1 MKRHSSQISQ
11 PGLAGVHPQWV
22 EALAHYGASPSAYDE
37 LLREGEVRAH
47 WLPLL
52 GQPLGDVRG
61 APNAIGGFPD
71 RRWDP
76 LPFPVAAEEW
86 QTIEAGLEQRARLL
100 NAINTDF
107 YGAQRLLRE
116 QGFPPALVFA
126 NRRYLPACR
135 PGFSASG
142 ATLGLLAFDLG
153 RAPDGGWR
161 VLADRTETPT
171 GLGLALENR
180 IHTVSVLTDG
190 AQAAAVASLDDV
202 LNGFRAEIHQR
213 GQVTGAPREGLCVLL
228 AGDATQ
234 PDYADWKALSE
245 HLGFPLLEGNDLAV
259 REGSV
264 FAKTLKGLKP
274 VAAILRLVESDNC
287 DPLTLSPTSL
297 SGAPGLLNSATQRGV
312 AVINPIGSGAVEG
325 DALNPFLPA
334 LCEHLLDE
342 PLLLPSLATW
352 WCGQRR
358 EAAQVL
364 ERLDQLAVG
373 EAFGGPCGLEG
384 DSTPA
389 QPDAATDEAL
399 RTAIQA
405 QPYRFAGREPL
416 DPSTA
421 PCLMADGQLKPAPVT
436 LRLFAVATPSG
447 YRVLPG
453 GLAWAANGL
462 NSLLKDVWIA
472 DTSPAQVHPATVH
485 HQPPQDAT
493 RAPLMDPAP
502 SHGAAEP
509 TPVNVAAG
517 SAVITRRLGDDLFWF
532 GRYLERAQTS
542 IQIFTALGHLIAEG
556 RSSNPETA
564 QVTLQLLSVLGFA
577 VNVNGR
583 STEALDEAGLC
594 RLLFDTAGDDSLIN
608 LLERLRHTGMR
619 RRGILPTAA
628 WQAIESIHQA
638 QQSRWRV
645 RTLAGALRLLD
656 GLALRLAAVSGL
668 LDETQPRDQGFWLQ
682 RLGKHIECLRLFAA
696 INIEFGVAPA
706 PMDPNRLHLLAQLHN
721 LADSQA
727 AWAADVGAAWR
738 RLVCDT
744 DHPRSMRHQ
753 AERIGRCLERLSPE
767 QSSTGLTEA
776 RTCASTL
783 TDELADA
790 CRVLE
795 AAQVSEAQ
803 RLLSSASARAAEV
816 SALVSAMWFEPQ
828 TAPPGP
834 DEEGSPR

>member
-11 PGLAGVHPQWV
+11 PGLAGVHPQWD
-22 EALAHYGASPSAYDE
+22 EALVHYGASPSAYDE

-52 GQPLGDVRG
+52 RKPLEDVRG
-61 APNAIGGFPD
+61 APNAIGGSPD
-71 RRWDP
+71 RRRDP
-76 LPFPVAAEEW
+76 LPFLIAAEEW
-86 QTIEAGLEQRARLL
+86 QTIRAGLEQRARLL

-161 VLADRTETPT
+161 VLAHRTETPT

-180 IHTVSVLTDG
+180 IHSVNALTDA
-190 AQAAAVASLDDV
+190 AQAVAVASPDDV
-202 LNGFRAEIHQR
+202 LNGFRAEIQQR
-213 GQVTGAPREGLCVLL
+213 GQATGAPRESLCVLL
-228 AGDATQ
+228 AGDATR
-234 PDYADWKALSE
+234 PDYADWRALGE

-287 DPLTLSPTSL
+287 DPLTLSPASL
-297 SGAPGLLNSATQRGV
+297 AGAPGLLNSATQRGV

-358 EAAQVL
+358 EAAEVL

-373 EAFGGPCGLEG
+373 EAFGGPCGLKG
-384 DSTPA
+384 DPTPA
-389 QPDAATDEAL
+389 QPDAATGEAL

-416 DPSTA
+416 HPSTA

-447 YRVLPG
+447 YRLLPG
-453 GLAWAANGL
+453 GLAWAANGV
-462 NSLLKDVWIA
+462 NSPLKDVWIA
-472 DTSPAQVHPATVH
+472 DTSPAHAQ
-485 HQPPQDAT
+485 
-493 RAPLMDPAP
+493 
-502 SHGAAEP
+502 P
-509 TPVNVAAG
+509 TPANAAAG

-542 IQIFTALGHLIAEG
+542 IRIFTALGNLIAEG
-556 RSSNPETA
+556 RPANPESA
-564 QVTLQLLSVLGFA
+564 QVPLQLLSALGFA
-577 VNVNGR
+577 ATADGR
-583 STEALDEAGLC
+583 SAGALDEAGLC
-594 RLLFDTAGDDSLIN
+594 HLLFDTAGDDSLIN

-645 RTLAGALRLLD
+645 RTLAGALHLLD

-668 LDETQPRDQGFWLQ
+668 LDESQPRDEGFWLQ
-682 RLGKHIECLRLFAA
+682 RLGKHIERLRLFAA
-696 INIEFGVAPA
+696 INIECGVAPGA
-706 PMDPNRLHLLAQLHN
+706 MDTNRLHLLAQLHN

-727 AWAADVGAAWR
+727 AWAAHANAAWH
-738 RLVCDT
+738 RLVCDAG
-744 DHPRSMRHQ
+744 HPRSMRHE
-753 AERIGRCLERLSPE
+753 AERIGRCIERLSPDH
-767 QSSTGLTEA
+767 SSTGLGEA
-776 RTCASTL
+776 RTCASAL
-783 TDELADA
+783 IDELADA
-790 CRVLE
+790 CRVQE
-795 AAQVSEAQ
+795 AFQDAEA
-803 RLLSSASARAAEV
+803 RLLLSSASARAAEV

-828 TAPPGP
+828 TTLPGL
-834 DEEGSPR
+834 DDEGSPR

>member
-11 PGLAGVHPQWV
+11 PGLARVHPQWD

-37 LLREGEVRAH
+37 LLREGEARAH

-52 GQPLGDVRG
+52 RQPLEDVRG
-61 APNAIGGFPD
+61 APNAIGGSPD
-71 RRWDP
+71 RRRDP
-76 LPFPVAAEEW
+76 LPFLIAAEEW
-86 QTIEAGLEQRARLL
+86 QTIRAGLEQRARLL

-126 NRRYLPACR
+126 NHRYLPACR

-180 IHTVSVLTDG
+180 IHTVNALTDA
-190 AQAAAVASLDDV
+190 AQAVAVASADDV
-202 LNGFRAEIHQR
+202 LNGFRAEIHHR
-213 GQVTGAPREGLCVLL
+213 GQATGTPRESLCVLL
-228 AGDATQ
+228 AGDATR
-234 PDYADWKALSE
+234 PDYADWRALGE
-245 HLGFPLLEGNDLAV
+245 HLGLPLLEGNDLAV

-274 VAAILRLVESDNC
+274 VAAVLRLVESDNC
-287 DPLTLSPTSL
+287 DPLTLSPASL

-358 EAAQVL
+358 EAAEVL

-373 EAFGGPCGLEG
+373 EAFGGPCGLKG
-384 DSTPA
+384 DPTPA
-389 QPDAATDEAL
+389 KPDAATGEAL

-416 DPSTA
+416 EPSTA

-453 GLAWAANGL
+453 GLAWAAKGV
-462 NSLLKDVWIA
+462 NSLIKDVWIA
-472 DTSPAQVHPATVH
+472 DAK
-485 HQPPQDAT
+485 
-493 RAPLMDPAP
+493 
-502 SHGAAEP
+502 GAAQP
-509 TPVNVAAG
+509 TPVSAAAG

-542 IQIFTALGHLIAEG
+542 IRIFTALGHLIAEG
-556 RSSNPETA
+556 RPANPESA
-564 QVTLQLLSVLGFA
+564 QVPLQLLSTLGFA
-577 VNVNGR
+577 VTANDRLNR
-583 STEALDEAGLC
+583 PLDEAGLR
-594 RLLFDTAGDDSLIN
+594 RLLFETAADDSLIN

-645 RTLAGALRLLD
+645 RTLAGALHLLD

-668 LDETQPRDQGFWLQ
+668 LDESQPRDQGFWLQ
-682 RLGKHIECLRLFAA
+682 RLGKHIERLRLFAA
-696 INIEFGVAPA
+696 INIECGVAPGT
-706 PMDPNRLHLLAQLHN
+706 MDPNRLHLLAQVHN

-727 AWAADVGAAWR
+727 AWAADADAAWH
-738 RLVCDT
+738 RLVCDA

-767 QSSTGLTEA
+767 QSSTGLGEA
-776 RTCASTL
+776 RTCASAL
-783 TDELADA
+783 IDELADA
-790 CRVLE
+790 CRLQE
-795 AAQVSEAQ
+795 AIQDAEAP
-803 RLLSSASARAAEV
+803 RLLSSAGARAAEV

-828 TAPPGP
+828 TAPSGP
-834 DEEGSPR
+834 DDEGSPR

>member
-11 PGLAGVHPQWV
+11 PGLAGVHPQWA
-22 EALAHYGASPSAYDE
+22 EALAHYGANPSAYDE
-37 LLREGEVRAH
+37 LLHEGEVRAH

-52 GQPLGDVRG
+52 RQPLENVRG

-71 RRWDP
+71 RRRDP
-76 LPFPVAAEEW
+76 LPFLIAAEEW
-86 QTIEAGLEQRARLL
+86 QAIGAGLEQRARLL

-180 IHTVSVLTDG
+180 IQAVSLLTDG
-190 AQAAAVASLDDV
+190 AQAATVASLDDV
-202 LNGFRAEIHQR
+202 LNGFRAEIQQR
-213 GQVTGAPREGLCVLL
+213 GQATGTPRGSLCVLL

-234 PDYADWKALSE
+234 PDYADWRALGE

-259 REGSV
+259 RKGSV

-364 ERLDQLAVG
+364 ERLGQLAVG

-384 DSTPA
+384 DPTPA
-389 QPDAATDEAL
+389 KPDAATGEAL
-399 RTAIQA
+399 RTAVQA

-416 DPSTA
+416 DASTA

-436 LRLFAVATPSG
+436 LRLFAAATPTG

-453 GLAWAANGL
+453 GLAWAANGV

-472 DTSPAQVHPATVH
+472 DAN
-485 HQPPQDAT
+485 
-493 RAPLMDPAP
+493 P

-509 TPVNVAAG
+509 TPVNAAAR

-542 IQIFTALGHLIAEG
+542 IRIFTALGHLIAEG
-556 RSSNPETA
+556 RPSNPEAA
-564 QVTLQLLSVLGFA
+564 QVPLQLVSALGFA
-577 VNVNGR
+577 VAADDR
-583 STEALDEAGLC
+583 STGALDETGLC
-594 RLLFDTAGDDSLIN
+594 RLLFETTADDSLIN

-645 RTLAGALRLLD
+645 RTLADALRLLD

-682 RLGKHIECLRLFAA
+682 RLGKHIERLRLFAA

-727 AWAADVGAAWR
+727 AWAADVGAAWH
-738 RLVCDT
+738 RLVCDA

-753 AERIGRCLERLSPE
+753 AQRIGRCLERLSPE

-776 RTCASTL
+776 RTCARAL

-790 CRVLE
+790 YRVQE
-795 AAQVSEAQ
+795 AAQDGEAH
-803 RLLSSASARAAEV
+803 RLLSSASGRAAEI
-816 SALVSAMWFEPQ
+816 SALVSAMWLEPQ

-834 DEEGSPR
+834 DDEGSPR

>member
-1 MKRHSSQISQ
+1 MKRHSSQSNQ
-11 PGLAGVHPQWV
+11 PGLAGVHPQWD

-37 LLREGEVRAH
+37 LLHEGEVRAH

-52 GQPLGDVRG
+52 RQPIEEVRG
-61 APNAIGGFPD
+61 VPNATGGSPD
-71 RRWDP
+71 RRRDP
-76 LPFPVAAEEW
+76 LPFLIAAEEW
-86 QTIEAGLEQRARLL
+86 RTIEAGLEQRARLL

-142 ATLGLLAFDLG
+142 AILGLLAFDLG

-180 IHTVSVLTDG
+180 IHTVRVLTDA
-190 AQAAAVASLDDV
+190 AQAVAVASPDDV

-213 GQVTGAPREGLCVLL
+213 GQATGTPRDSLCVLL
-228 AGDATQ
+228 AGDATR
-234 PDYADWKALSE
+234 PDYADWRALGE

-259 REGSV
+259 RKGSV

-373 EAFGGPCGLEG
+373 EAFGDPCGLEG
-384 DSTPA
+384 DPTPA
-389 QPDAATDEAL
+389 KPDAATGEAL

-416 DPSTA
+416 YPSTA
-421 PCLMADGQLKPAPVT
+421 PCLVADGQLKPAPVT
-436 LRLFAVATPSG
+436 LRLFAVATPTG

-453 GLAWAANGL
+453 GLAWAANGV
-462 NSLLKDVWIA
+462 NSRLKDVWIA
-472 DTSPAQVHPATVH
+472 DTSPAHAQ
-485 HQPPQDAT
+485 
-493 RAPLMDPAP
+493 
-502 SHGAAEP
+502 P
-509 TPVNVAAG
+509 TPVNAAAG

-542 IQIFTALGHLIAEG
+542 VRIFTALGHLIAEG
-556 RSSNPETA
+556 RPSNPDAA
-564 QVTLQLLSVLGFA
+564 QVPLQLLSALAFA
-577 VNVNGR
+577 ATADGR
-583 STEALDEAGLC
+583 STGAPDEAGLC

-645 RTLAGALRLLD
+645 RTLAGALHLLD
-656 GLALRLAAVSGL
+656 GLALRLSAVNGL
-668 LDETQPRDQGFWLQ
+668 LDESQPRDQGFWLQ
-682 RLGKHIECLRLFAA
+682 RLGKHIERLRLFAA

-727 AWAADVGAAWR
+727 AWAADANAAWH
-738 RLVCDT
+738 RLVCDA
-744 DHPRSMRHQ
+744 DHPRSMCHQ

-767 QSSTGLTEA
+767 QSSTGLGEA
-776 RTCASTL
+776 RACASAL
-783 TDELADA
+783 IDELADA
-790 CRVLE
+790 CRVQE
-795 AAQVSEAQ
+795 AAQDDQAR
-803 RLLSSASARAAEV
+803 RLLSSASARAAEI

-828 TAPPGP
+828 TTPPGP
-834 DEEGSPR
+834 DDEGSPR

>member
-1 MKRHSSQISQ
+1 MKRHSSEISQ
-11 PGLAGVHPQWV
+11 SSLAGVHPQWI
-22 EALAHYGASPSAYDE
+22 EALAHYGARPPAYDE

-52 GQPLGDVRG
+52 RQPLADARS
-61 APNAIGGFPD
+61 APSVSDGSAD
-71 RRWDP
+71 HRRDA
-76 LPFPVAAEEW
+76 LPFIIAAAEW
-86 QTIEAGLEQRARLL
+86 RSIEAGLEQRARLL

-180 IHTVSVLTDG
+180 IHTVRVLTDA
-190 AQAAAVASLDDV
+190 AQAVAVASPDDV
-202 LNGFRAEIHQR
+202 LNGFRAEVQQR
-213 GQVTGAPREGLCVLL
+213 GQATGTPRESLCVLL

-234 PDYADWKALSE
+234 SDYADWRTLSE

-274 VAAILRLVESDNC
+274 VAAVLRLVESDNC

-297 SGAPGLLNSATQRGV
+297 SGAPGLLNSAIQRRV

-358 EAAQVL
+358 EATQVL

-384 DSTPA
+384 DPTPA
-389 QPDAATDEAL
+389 KPDAATGKAL

-436 LRLFAVATPSG
+436 LRLFAAATPSG

-453 GLAWAANGL
+453 GLAWAANGV
-462 NSLLKDVWIA
+462 NSPLKDVWIA
-472 DTSPAQVHPATVH
+472 DTSPAHAQ
-485 HQPPQDAT
+485 
-493 RAPLMDPAP
+493 
-502 SHGAAEP
+502 P
-509 TPVNVAAG
+509 TPANAAAG

-542 IQIFTALGHLIAEG
+542 IRVFTALGHLIAEG
-556 RSSNPETA
+556 RPSNPQAA
-564 QVTLQLLSVLGFA
+564 QVPLQLLSTLDFTVA
-577 VNVNGR
+577 ADHR

-594 RLLFDTAGDDSLIN
+594 RLLFDTAADDSLVN

-628 WQAIESIHQA
+628 WQAIKSIHQA

-645 RTLAGALRLLD
+645 QTLAGALHLLD
-656 GLALRLAAVSGL
+656 GLTLRLAAVSGL
-668 LDETQPRDQGFWLQ
+668 LDESQPRDQGFWLQ
-682 RLGKHIECLRLFAA
+682 RLGKHIERLRLFAA
-696 INIEFGVAPA
+696 INIEFGVVPA

-721 LADSQA
+721 LARNQA
-727 AWAADVGAAWR
+727 AWAADADAAWH
-738 RLVCDT
+738 RLVCDA

-776 RTCASTL
+776 RTCASAL
-783 TDELADA
+783 IDELADA
-790 CRVLE
+790 CRVQK
-795 AAQVSEAQ
+795 AAQDAEARQ
-803 RLLSSASARAAEV
+803 LLSSASTRAAEI

-828 TAPPGP
+828 TTPPSL
-834 DEEGSPR
+834 DDEGSPR